1 MVKKE
6 ETAEQPK
13 KEVKRVRKPKAKKEL
28 TPEESVVILACIND
42 DFLSKLN
49 KLAEKEGVK
58 LVLTNEQVIH
68 DYVDSKSEIDE
79 TARMTAFLKDE
90 RNRKLA
96 EEHAREIWRIVTGGK
111 RIELSADS
119 AIDLKTIVKSTTL
132 SWKKADEMMNTLEV
146 FGFVERIG
154 KNIFRFTF
162 KTDDI
167 CEHIKRQTAISVESL
182 NLDIQR
188 FKGVIESSSDI
199 KNEDKEKYLNDF
211 KSEVQKNIVF

>member
-1 MVKKE
+1 MVKKK
-6 ETAEQPK
+6 ETAEEPK

-28 TPEESVVILACIND
+28 TPEESVVILACMND

-58 LVLTNEQVIH
+58 LVLTNDQVIH

-96 EEHAREIWRIVTGGK
+96 EEHAKEIWRIATGGK
-111 RIELSADS
+111 PIELSADS

-132 SWKKADEMMNTLEV
+132 SWKKAEEMMNTLEV
-146 FGFVERIG
+146 FGFVERIIG

-188 FKGVIESSSDI
+188 FKGVVESSSDI
-199 KNEDKEKYLNDF
+199 KNKEKYLNDF